1 MSVPQTSS
9 GAWMANALVTKYV
22 DIKRIYSFIETSRLR
37 KSIIFSILLI
47 IGEGDPVDPFPKTMD
62 RIELIE
68 CDPLYEFQCHRPSR
82 VMNISTLL
90 CIGIIIIFPTGYTRM
105 IFTSF
110 SSVSLWKDSAME
122 LVTVMMEVMKN
133 QLIRW

>member
-1 MSVPQTSS
+1 MIIAITECWDNDECPPDKQWCMDGTCF
-9 GAWMANALVTKYV
+9 GNKKY
-22 DIKRIYSFIETSRLR
+22 ILKSIYSFIETSRLR

-82 VMNISTLL
+82 VINISTLL
-90 CIGIIIIFPTGYTRM
+90 CIGIIIIF
-105 IFTSF
+105 
-110 SSVSLWKDSAME
+110 
-122 LVTVMMEVMKN
+122 
-133 QLIRW
+133 IRR